1 MYNICLPSVSLNK
14 NYDELP
20 WSKLVFPCQDVGHL
34 GKEARLMNS
43 IAFIRGRTVKNHH
56 A

>member
-1 MYNICLPSVSLNK
+1 
-14 NYDELP
+14 
-20 WSKLVFPCQDVGHL
+20 VGHL

-56 A
+56 AWPSTCQLGLFGGLTSKRQTRETNL